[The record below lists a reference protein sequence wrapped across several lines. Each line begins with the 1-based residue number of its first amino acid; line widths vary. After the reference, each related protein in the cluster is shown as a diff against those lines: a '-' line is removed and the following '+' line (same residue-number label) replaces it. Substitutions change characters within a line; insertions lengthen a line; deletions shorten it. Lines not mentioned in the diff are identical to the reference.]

1 MLDGVS
7 AVLGSA
13 KVAYDLTKGLLDLK
27 EGAAV
32 QEKAIALTGILIEL
46 QGHLI
51 SAQQEHMALLKRVNE
66 LEQLLDATHTK
77 RQKFERYRLHQFP
90 KGSSAYVLRD
100 EHHTEEPKHYI
111 CGVCLESEQKVILQ
125 PRAMGL
131 VCPKCEAFVYTSQE
145 SL

>member
-13 KVAYDLTKGLLDLK
+13 KVAYELTKSLLDLK

-32 QEKAIALTGILIEL
+32 NEKAVALTGILIEL
-46 QGHLI
+46 QGHVI
-51 SAQQEHMALLKRVNE
+51 SAQQEQMALLKRVNE
-66 LEQLLDATHTK
+66 LEQLLEKTNTK
-77 RQKFERYRLHQFP
+77 KLKFDRYRLHQFP
-90 KGSSAYVLRD
+90 KGSSAYVLRE
-100 EHHTEEPKHYI
+100 EHHAEEPKHYI

-131 VCPKCEAFVYTSQE
+131 ACPKCEAFVYAAE
-145 SL
+145 NCL